1 MKTAWLFLLFLL
13 CTLAEL
19 VCRATLFACA
29 YLEKASSC
37 CTAGWVKAK
46 RRLCAEYLLTKR
58 RKNCGRQEKE
68 IAQTMPSPAARDGVV
83 GPSRTVFITELPAL
97 KKRQEIKP
105 FKSIPVEMVPVE
117 DNVQEEAP
125 GSYDTGTA
133 PVEENELDELDGFG
147 QDEESEG
154 HTGSSSGVSFEELSD
169 TIGVLGQGEPSDGE
183 KQKAAVV
190 LHHIDGTD
198 LFNFIA
204 INEMYAERAKA
215 LMAAFREQTG
225 NSGQEVFD
233 MGKYME

>member
-105 FKSIPVEMVPVE
+105 FKSIPLEMVPVE

-154 HTGSSSGVSFEELSD
+154 HTGSSSGSALKSFPIRSAYWDRVNLPMVKNKRRRLYC
-169 TIGVLGQGEPSDGE
+169 TISTVPHCLT
-183 KQKAAVV
+183 
-190 LHHIDGTD
+190 L
-198 LFNFIA
+198 L
-204 INEMYAERAKA
+204 R
-215 LMAAFREQTG
+215 
-225 NSGQEVFD
+225 
-233 MGKYME
+233 